1 MVPSWI
7 CNQWDQVGSVMTQE
21 LVEWQYCTLSGTTA
35 RVVWQFLDMLF
46 CATVPSQIRPIQV
59 RELE

>member
-7 CNQWDQVGSVMTQE
+7 CNHWDQVGSVMIQE
-21 LVEWQYCTLSGTTA
+21 LLEWQYCTSSGTIA

-46 CATVPSQIRPIQV
+46 CATVLLQIRPIQV
-59 RELE
+59 RELK